1 MTYLTGDCDFGMGL
15 VAEGTAGAVGIV
27 EDDRDGGLCNAG
39 LALLVD
45 ELLEI
50 GSPDLL
56 QICDAQDEADGVE
69 DVGFARPVETRYGV
83 EKRVEPGTTVLVA
96 YDLNPSKHASLMY
109 IAELFQFQ
117 RRVYVQ

>member
-27 EDDRDGGLCNAG
+27 EDDGDGGLCNAG

-56 QICDAQDEADGVE
+56 QIGDAQDEAYGVE
-69 DVGFARPVETRYGV
+69 DVGFARPVQTRYGV
-83 EKRVEPGTTVLVA
+83 EKRVEPGHHR
-96 YDLNPSKHASLMY
+96 P
-109 IAELFQFQ
+109 
-117 RRVYVQ
+117 RRVRLEPLQAYLLDVHC